1 MEPEK
6 RDDGPRGHRN
16 GSNHSAAA
24 AAAAAPSD
32 AQTEHGQRGSDIIDR

>member
-24 AAAAAPSD
+24 AAAPSD

>member
-24 AAAAAPSD
+24 AAAAPSD